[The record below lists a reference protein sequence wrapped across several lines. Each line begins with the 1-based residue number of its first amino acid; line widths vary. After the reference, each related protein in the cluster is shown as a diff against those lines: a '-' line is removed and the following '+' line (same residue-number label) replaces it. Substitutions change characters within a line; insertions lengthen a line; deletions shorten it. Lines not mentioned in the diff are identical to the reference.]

1 MINSSTQYN
10 STPQPCC
17 FIFDVMG
24 WRLILIKMSGF
35 KTRLIEEKAQLQ
47 EKTEKLEAFLTKSE
61 PLEIAEVQET
71 ILRIQLNAMK
81 TYNQCLAE
89 RLLWLDK

>member
-1 MINSSTQYN
+1 
-10 STPQPCC
+10 
-17 FIFDVMG
+17 
-24 WRLILIKMSGF
+24 MSGF

>member
-1 MINSSTQYN
+1 
-10 STPQPCC
+10 
-17 FIFDVMG
+17 
-24 WRLILIKMSGF
+24 MSDF
-35 KTRLIEEKAQLQ
+35 KTRLSKEKAQLQ
-47 EKTEKLEAFLTKSE
+47 ERTDKLEAFLTKNE

-71 ILRIQLNAMK
+71 LLKIQLNAMK